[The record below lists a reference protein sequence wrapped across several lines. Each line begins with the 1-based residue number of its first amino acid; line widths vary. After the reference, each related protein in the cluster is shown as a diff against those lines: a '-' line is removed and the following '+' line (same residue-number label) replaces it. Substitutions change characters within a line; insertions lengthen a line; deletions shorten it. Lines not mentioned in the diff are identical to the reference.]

1 MISNKKPG
9 QISEPARKR
18 KRPKTEKLSLTPEIQ
33 ALYFQCLAG
42 KLHSLNHEDQRLI
55 IQVFDRQFPVL
66 QREARRFSEKRQ
78 ASFLQSVVNFVL
90 YVALMILTIA
100 VVMLAWEYYANA
112 EVSSD
117 LIRAAQEHAEDSMRQ
132 AWQEGSEED
141 VQPVD
146 TLAVSDGSIMLT
158 QNAPRQIVTLPDG
171 EPGLSDR
178 HTTITVI
185 QQPTPIPVAPPQK
198 SSIQTTVNGI
208 DRIETQAI
216 LPEQLAVDQMEALK
230 KIADNGTLIAQQRF
244 GLEQYKLNQEME
256 LEYLRL
262 VKSFVL
268 WGFLASIPF
277 LLASYW
283 IFKNVFSGYRTLQND
298 RCAYRL
304 KELEVTD
311 SVIYDKVPPDNGRG
325 KS

>member
-1 MISNKKPG
+1 MRLKESGQTTKK
-9 QISEPARKR
+9 SRKQSA
-18 KRPKTEKLSLTPEIQ
+18 KTPRKLSLTPEIQ

-42 KLHSLNHEDQRLI
+42 KLHTLSHEDQRLI
-55 IQVFDRQFPVL
+55 IQVFDRQFPAL
-66 QREARRFSEKRQ
+66 QREARRFAEKRK

-90 YVALMILTIA
+90 YVALLILTIA
-100 VVMLAWEYYANA
+100 AVLLALEYYANA
-112 EVSSD
+112 AVSSD
-117 LIRAAQEHAEDSMRQ
+117 VIKAAQEQAESSMRR
-132 AWQEGSEED
+132 AWQEGSEEE
-141 VQPVD
+141 VQPVNTIVGPD
-146 TLAVSDGSIMLT
+146 GTIALA
-158 QNAPRQIVTLPDG
+158 QNAPRQIVALPNG
-171 EPGLSDR
+171 EPGLNDR

-185 QQPTPIPVAPPQK
+185 HQPTPPPVTPPQK

-244 GLEQYKLNQEME
+244 GLEQYKINQEME

-277 LLASYW
+277 MLTSYW
-283 IFKNVFSGYRTLQND
+283 IFKNVFSGYRTLQKD
-298 RCAYRL
+298 QREYKL

-311 SVIYDKVPPDNGRG
+311 SMIYDKVPQNNGG
-325 KS
+325 KRKS